1 LLTHIELLLLLL
13 LLPAE
18 LRERATVATSADEQ
32 ADITAQLDLL
42 EKKKRLVTKGASSGL
57 QSALRNAL
65 FLANPE
71 QLQEEEL
78 FDANGGVSPLV
89 AVELAPAVAAPKA
102 SKKPAA
108 TPLYK
113 MMQSMRAGAAE
124 SDQVLVAG
132 DLLPMQQQQAAQQ
145 KQQQQQTASSAPAP
159 FMLPAATGFN
169 SFSAVHQDQLLLQQQ
184 MAQHMAQMAMHQ
196 QLQMNTY
203 MSAPPVAAPAAPAAP
218 VAQYSYDPMFDAT
231 PFDELAELL
240 GMGDAS
246 DAALAGLAL
255 PADFDEDFMMM
266 METCASGELDEP
278 MVPVQYHHQQQQ
290 LPLTMQTGHAVLQ
303 QQQQQ
308 QYQQFNAAPYMQM
321 QMGWTV

>member
-1 LLTHIELLLLLL
+1 
-13 LLPAE
+13 
-18 LRERATVATSADEQ
+18 VATSADEQ

-89 AVELAPAVAAPKA
+89 AVELAAAPAPKA
-102 SKKPAA
+102 AKKPAA

-124 SDQVLVAG
+124 QDLLVAG
-132 DLLPMQQQQAAQQ
+132 DLLPLHQQQQQAKALQQ
-145 KQQQQQTASSAPAP
+145 PTSSAPSP

-203 MSAPPVAAPAAPAAP
+203 MSSAAPVAAPVAVAPAP
-218 VAQYSYDPMFDAT
+218 VQYSYDPMFDAT

-246 DAALAGLAL
+246 DAALAGLQL
-255 PADFDEDFMMM
+255 PVDFDEDFMMM

-278 MVPVQYHHQQQQ
+278 MVPAVYQQQQVQVQQ